1 MIDLNVLSGILLLK
15 QCVKWRYL
23 VEEIQH
29 IDVRVY
35 KIEKKQNNFIFD
47 SIYDNLV
54 Q

>member
-1 MIDLNVLSGILLLK
+1 MYVLVIVEFYCWNNVFS
-15 QCVKWRYL
+15 RYL

-47 SIYDNLV
+47 SIYDTLV
-54 Q
+54 L